1 MTRISEKNSLQKLF
15 TDADV
20 DAAVCLTTEIRSA
33 LVKKYVRG
41 NTDLIPTLTPSRLSY
56 LLGFGRKSRV
66 LWSVGI
72 MILWMQA
79 GLEEELNTLP
89 TLPRYSHFLTSFQ
102 SIFFS
107 NNSLDILFFDIV
119 SRRFQEHPLGRDKV

>member
-1 MTRISEKNSLQKLF
+1 MKLSLQNCKVTRISEKNSLQKLF

-20 DAAVCLTTEIRSA
+20 DADADADAAVCLTTEIRSA

-66 LWSVGI
+66 L
-72 MILWMQA
+72 
-79 GLEEELNTLP
+79 
-89 TLPRYSHFLTSFQ
+89 
-102 SIFFS
+102 
-107 NNSLDILFFDIV
+107 
-119 SRRFQEHPLGRDKV
+119 